1 MQPLEPAT
9 PPPIMTTYQC
19 ISSSWGKGFSQ
30 KYVNY
35 VLNTQNCHYCA
46 RDNKIMWHLQPCAL
60 QKNLSNLNL
69 KFHNPLRMVRTARTR
84 DPADRFASILMKWKM
99 WICAH
104 LWQNAVLLRLA
115 VVNLFCMFYICVFL
129 RSAVD
134 RKVSK
139 LVQFK
144 VNCSIKKF
152 RVEARAQTCNVLHDT
167 FNQLSHELAQLTL
180 HS

>member
-35 VLNTQNCHYCA
+35 VLNPQNCHYCA

-60 QKNLSNLNL
+60 QQNLCNLNL
-69 KFHNPLRMVRTARTR
+69 KFHNPLRIVRTARTC
-84 DPADRFASILMKWKM
+84 DPADCFASMLMKWKM
-99 WICAH
+99 WICTPLTKCCVVEACC
-104 LWQNAVLLRLA
+104 
-115 VVNLFCMFYICVFL
+115 VNLFCMFYICVFL

-134 RKVSK
+134 RKESK
-139 LVQFK
+139 LMQFK

-152 RVEARAQTCNVLHDT
+152 SSRGQGSNL
-167 FNQLSHELAQLTL
+167 
-180 HS
+180 